1 MSQMEGQMARS
12 KGRTVGT
19 GKIWYQS
26 FVHPVQ
32 QAPYIKRLQAM
43 LDSLASP
50 GIRFEVQGLD
60 PPDHAFHTLS
70 EFRCAGQVIRNAVR
84 AEQEGYDAF
93 VMGHFQ
99 EPGLIELRSAVDIP
113 VISLGEANMLAALSL
128 GHRFGL
134 VTVDPVF
141 LPWHDRQVRA
151 AGLGER
157 CAGIKAIT
165 MDVAG
170 FMKAFTDKRAYA
182 AVRAQFVK
190 QVKPL
195 VEQGAEVIIPA
206 GGLPMMLFANERP
219 FLIDGAPVLQG
230 IAVVAKAAEM
240 ALALK
245 DISGVSISRRGTYAK
260 APPASIDEFV
270 AKLR

>member
-1 MSQMEGQMARS
+1 M
-12 KGRTVGT
+12 KGGVQRL
-19 GKIWYQS
+19 WYQS

-32 QAPYIKRLQAM
+32 QAPYMKRLQAM

-60 PPDHAFHTLS
+60 PPDHAFSTLT
-70 EFRCAGQVIRNAVR
+70 EFRCATQVVRNAVR
-84 AEQEGYDAF
+84 AEKEGYDAF
-93 VMGHFQ
+93 VLGHFQ
-99 EPGLIELRSAVDIP
+99 EPGLLEVRGAVDIP
-113 VISLGEANMLAALSL
+113 VVSLGEANMLAALSL

-141 LPWHDRQVRA
+141 LPWHERQVRA
-151 AGLGER
+151 AGLTER
-157 CAGIKAIT
+157 CAGVKAIAVN
-165 MDVAG
+165 VAG
-170 FMKAFTDKRAYA
+170 FMKAFTDKKAYA

-219 FLIDGAPVLQG
+219 FLIDGAPVLPG

-240 ALALK
+240 ALSLK
-245 DISGVSISRRGTYAK
+245 DLGGVSVSRRGTYAK
-260 APPASIDEFV
+260 APQAAIDEFV
-270 AKLR
+270 ARLR

>member
-1 MSQMEGQMARS
+1 MEGQVSGDKR
-12 KGRTVGT
+12 
-19 GKIWYQS
+19 IWYQS

-32 QAPYIKRLQAM
+32 QAAYMKRLQAM

-50 GIRFEVQGLD
+50 GIRFVVQGLD

-70 EFRCAGQVIRNAVR
+70 ELRCGGQVIANALL
-84 AEQEGYDAF
+84 AEKQGYGAF

-99 EPGLIELRSAVDIP
+99 EPGLIELRTVVELP
-113 VISLGEANMLAALSL
+113 VVSLGEASMLAALSL

-151 AGLGER
+151 MGLAER
-157 CAGIKAIT
+157 CAGIKAIQ
-165 MDVAG
+165 MNVAG

-182 AVRAQFVK
+182 AVRSQFVT

-206 GGLPMMLFANERP
+206 GGLAMMLFAQERP
-219 FLIDGAPVLQG
+219 FLIDGAPVLPG

-245 DISGVSISRRGTYAK
+245 DGTGLSISRRGTYAK
-260 APPASIDEFV
+260 APQASIDEFL
-270 AKLR
+270 ASRR

>member
-1 MSQMEGQMARS
+1 M
-12 KGRTVGT
+12 KG
-19 GKIWYQS
+19 GKRIWYQS

-32 QAPYIKRLQAM
+32 QAPYMKRLQAM

-50 GIRFEVQGLD
+50 GIRFVVQGLD

-70 EFRCAGQVIRNAVR
+70 EFRCAGQVIRNGVR
-84 AEQEGYDAF
+84 AEKEGYDGF

-99 EPGLIELRSAVDIP
+99 EPGLLELRSAIDIP
-113 VISLGEANMLAALSL
+113 VVSLGEANMLAALGL

-141 LPWHDRQVRA
+141 LPWHERQVRA
-151 AGLGER
+151 AGLAER
-157 CAGIKAIT
+157 CAGVKAIAVN
-165 MDVAG
+165 VAG
-170 FMKAFTDKRAYA
+170 FMKAFTDKKAYA
-182 AVRAQFVK
+182 AVRKQFVQ

-219 FLIDGAPVLQG
+219 FLIDGAPVLPG

-245 DISGVSISRRGTYAK
+245 DIGGVSISRRGTYAK
-260 APPASIDEFV
+260 APQASIDEFLTRL
-270 AKLR
+270 K